1 MTNTYCCHCYY
12 SLHCLFQV
20 NNTMLVNSVKV
31 PHSDIMATNGVV
43 HFVDNVLYPG
53 GIISAY
59 PSSL

>member
-1 MTNTYCCHCYY
+1 MTNIDCCHYYY
-12 SLHCLFQV
+12 SLRCLSQV

-31 PHSDIMATNGVV
+31 PHSDIMATNGVI
-43 HFVDNVLYPG
+43 HFVDNVLYPQ